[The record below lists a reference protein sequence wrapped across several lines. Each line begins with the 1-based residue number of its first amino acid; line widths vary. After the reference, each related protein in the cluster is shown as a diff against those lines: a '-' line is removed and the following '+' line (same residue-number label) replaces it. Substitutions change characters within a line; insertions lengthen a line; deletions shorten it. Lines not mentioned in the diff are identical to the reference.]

1 VRAVPRKPLH
11 IAWIGFAPTDTGGV
25 PGVATDLLHGLAKL
39 GHRIDCF
46 FAGEEHELPARLSGF
61 PNITVVWGN
70 SRWRAGRWYSRT
82 RLSGLASHVIARSL
96 GSLRLRG
103 ELGRR
108 HRSDAYDVTY
118 QFANVE
124 NLALPRA
131 VRRSVPL
138 VMHPE
143 THSAGELRFL
153 IAERRLSFRCQPKRA
168 FAIAVL
174 VLALRSRIQRRKIRA
189 AQLLVCISSVFRDHM
204 VADYDYPL
212 ARTVVVPNPVR
223 LERFAPTD
231 RAVGEPPVILVL
243 GRIAA
248 RKGVEHVAALAK
260 RLLERGVDVRF
271 RVVGG
276 TSLWSNYLALLDD
289 MPEENSEYVG
299 RLPPDRIPG
308 EIAGSDLL
316 LQASKYEP
324 FALTVAEALAAGVPV
339 VGTTEVGA
347 LEGVDRSVA
356 AAVPPNDVDG
366 LARAI
371 TDTLARLPGERHAL
385 ATLARS
391 EAERLFAPDV
401 VAAQISD
408 ALEGL
413 VHVGGGAGEPAGAG
427 PVAGALAGPAGNGA
441 GAGAAPTSASSS

>member
-1 VRAVPRKPLH
+1 M
-11 IAWIGFAPTDTGGV
+11 
-25 PGVATDLLHGLAKL
+25 DLLHGLASL

-46 FAGEEHELPARLSGF
+46 FAGDEHELPARLSSLQ
-61 PNITVVWGN
+61 NITIVWGN
-70 SRWRAGRWYSRT
+70 SGWREGRWYSRT
-82 RLSGLASHVIARSL
+82 RLSGLASHVLARSL

-103 ELGRR
+103 VLARR
-108 HRSDAYDVTY
+108 HRKDPYDVTY

-153 IAERRLSFRCQPKRA
+153 IAERRLSFRCQPKRT

-174 VLALRSRIQRRKIRA
+174 ILALRSRIQRRKIRA
-189 AQLLVCISSVFRDHM
+189 ARLLVCISSVFRDHM
-204 VADYDYPL
+204 VADYGYPL
-212 ARTVVVPNPVR
+212 QRTVVVPNPVR
-223 LERFAPTD
+223 LERFTPAD

-248 RKGVEHVAALAK
+248 RKGVEDVVALAK
-260 RLLERGVDVRF
+260 LLLTRGIDVRF

-276 TSLWSNYLALLDD
+276 TSLWSNYLKLLDD
-289 MPEENSEYVG
+289 MPAENSEYVG
-299 RLPPDRIPG
+299 RVSSGRVPG
-308 EIAGSDLL
+308 EIAASDVL

-339 VGTTEVGA
+339 IGTTEVGA
-347 LEGVDRSVA
+347 VEGVDRTVA
-356 AAVPPNDVDG
+356 AAVTPGDVEG
-366 LARAI
+366 LAEAI
-371 TDTLARLPGERHAL
+371 TDTLARLREDRAAL
-385 ATLARS
+385 AALARA
-391 EAERLFAPDV
+391 EAERLFAPDG

-408 ALEGL
+408 ALEALAHGAA
-413 VHVGGGAGEPAGAG
+413 GGDAAPAGARRDG
-427 PVAGALAGPAGNGA
+427 DGSDGRGANGA
-441 GAGAAPTSASSS
+441 GAPTAPASASSS

>member
-1 VRAVPRKPLH
+1 M
-11 IAWIGFAPTDTGGV
+11 
-25 PGVATDLLHGLAKL
+25 DLLHGLAML

-46 FAGEEHELPARLSGF
+46 FAGDEHELPARLSGLQ
-61 PNITVVWGN
+61 NITVVWGN
-70 SRWRAGRWYSRT
+70 SGWREGRWYSRT
-82 RLSGLASHVIARSL
+82 RLTGLASHVLARSL

-103 ELGRR
+103 ELARR
-108 HRSDAYDVTY
+108 HRSYPYDVTY

-153 IAERRLSFRCQPKRA
+153 IAERRLSFRCQPKRT
-168 FAIAVL
+168 FAVAAL

-204 VADYDYPL
+204 VADYGYPL
-212 ARTVVVPNPVR
+212 EHTVVVPNPVR
-223 LERFAPTD
+223 LERFAPAD
-231 RAVGEPPVILVL
+231 RAVGEPPVVLVL

-248 RKGVEHVAALAK
+248 RKGVEDVVALAK
-260 RLLERGVDVRF
+260 LLLARGVDVRF

-276 TSLWSNYLALLDD
+276 TSLWSNYVKLLEE
-289 MPEENSEYVG
+289 MPEQNSEYVG
-299 RLPPDRIPG
+299 RVASARVPG
-308 EIAGSDLL
+308 EIEGSDVL

-347 LEGVDRSVA
+347 VEGVDRKVA
-356 AAVPPNDVDG
+356 AAVAPGDVEG
-366 LARAI
+366 LAEAI
-371 TDTLARLPGERHAL
+371 VDTLARLREDRGALGAL
-385 ATLARS
+385 ARA
-391 EAERLFAPDV
+391 EAERLFAPEV

-408 ALEGL
+408 ALQQLAHGAA
-413 VHVGGGAGEPAGAG
+413 GGVSEPAEARAPADGPYAGEA
-427 PVAGALAGPAGNGA
+427 NGA
-441 GAGAAPTSASSS
+441 GSAAAPSAASSS

>member
-1 VRAVPRKPLH
+1 M
-11 IAWIGFAPTDTGGV
+11 
-25 PGVATDLLHGLAKL
+25 DLLHGLASL

-46 FAGEEHELPARLSGF
+46 FAGDEHELPARLSGF
-61 PNITVVWGN
+61 ENITIVWGN
-70 SRWRAGRWYSRT
+70 SGWREGRWYSRT
-82 RLSGLASHVIARSL
+82 RLSGLASHVLARSL

-103 ELGRR
+103 ALARR
-108 HRSDAYDVTY
+108 HRSDPYDVTY

-153 IAERRLSFRCQPKRA
+153 IAEWRLSFRCQPKRT

-174 VLALRSRIQRRKIRA
+174 ILALRSRIQRRKIRA

-204 VADYDYPL
+204 VADYGYPL
-212 ARTVVVPNPVR
+212 ERTVVVPNPVR
-223 LERFAPTD
+223 LERFAPAD

-248 RKGVEHVAALAK
+248 RKGVEDVVALAK
-260 RLLERGVDVRF
+260 LLLARGVDVRF

-276 TSLWSNYLALLDD
+276 TSLWSNYLKLLDD
-289 MPEENSEYVG
+289 MPAENSEYVG
-299 RLPPDRIPG
+299 RVPSDRVPE
-308 EIAGSDLL
+308 EIAGSDVL

-339 VGTTEVGA
+339 IGTTEVGA
-347 LEGVDRSVA
+347 IEGVDRTVA
-356 AAVPPNDVDG
+356 AAMMPGDVEG
-366 LARAI
+366 LAEAI
-371 TDTLARLPGERHAL
+371 VDTLARLREDRAGLAAL
-385 ATLARS
+385 ARA

-408 ALEGL
+408 ALERLAHGEAGGEAAPAEARAL
-413 VHVGGGAGEPAGAG
+413 TDGSYVGEE
-427 PVAGALAGPAGNGA
+427 NGA
-441 GAGAAPTSASSS
+441 GSAAAPSAASSS